1 MSPSIQ
7 SPEGDPLTN
16 SVYWDRAYENRVL
29 EPFSGHDWRN
39 YTAIQIVRAVRA
51 IGLDGKKI
59 CEVGGG
65 DGQMS
70 AYMARLHPTA
80 RFSILDYSVNG
91 CALARQRA
99 IREGVTLDV
108 HEQDIFKPEQRLNG
122 SFDVVISFGVVEH
135 FRDLGEIIAAKR
147 RLLRPGGKMFT
158 LIPNFSK
165 SVYATLCKRWSM
177 SVYED
182 HVPHDL
188 NSLVSGHVT
197 GGMSPMSACYLGA
210 TEFGMLSM
218 AMLAPE
224 RKTAIDR
231 ISYLWLTRFSK
242 AVHLLEQKIGDFPS
256 SKWLSP
262 YLYVVSKPS
271 E

>member
-1 MSPSIQ
+1 VSPSIQ
-7 SPEGDPLTN
+7 SPEGDPLTD
-16 SVYWDRAYENRVL
+16 SMFWDRAYENRVL
-29 EPFSGHDWRN
+29 EPFNDHDWRN
-39 YTAIQIVRAVRA
+39 HAAIQIVRAVRA
-51 IGLDGKKI
+51 IGLDGKRV

-70 AYMARLHPTA
+70 AYMARLHPSA
-80 RFSILDYSVNG
+80 SFSILDYSARG

-99 IREGVTLDV
+99 ASEGVTLDV
-108 HEQDIFKPEQRLNG
+108 HEQDIFKPDQHLTA

-135 FRDLGEIIAAKR
+135 FRDLGEIVAAKR

-158 LIPNFSK
+158 LIPNFSE
-165 SVYATLCKRWSM
+165 SVYATLCKRWSI

-188 NSLVSGHVT
+188 DSLVAGHVM
-197 GGMSPMSACYLGA
+197 GGMSLMSASYLGA
-210 TEFGMLSM
+210 MEFGMLSM

-224 RKTAIDR
+224 PKTETDR
-231 ISYLWLTRFSK
+231 VSYLWLTRLSK
-242 AVHLLEQKIGDFPS
+242 AVHLLEQKVGDFPS
-256 SKWLSP
+256 SRWLSP
-262 YLYVVSKPS
+262 YLYVVSTTS